1 MAFLS
6 PFCPGATPRLSRVHS
21 LRTTARRRSVPLVM
35 VASAPRALVALT
47 REPPKNEPLDA
58 LLTARSIP
66 TVHLPC
72 VARLDGPDLPA
83 LPAAL
88 ASPPGGCP
96 WAWVVVTSPEAA
108 SIVVD
113 AYVAAGRPSPPPRLA
128 AVGDATG
135 RVLAAAGLPVA
146 FVPSVATGAVLVA
159 ELPPPPPAA
168 RPGVPD
174 AAAAAAVLY
183 PASMRAGPGVADGLA
198 ARGYAVTRLDAYT
211 TAPAVWGADEA
222 AAATRV
228 GVVSFASPS
237 AVKAWVSNGGGGVVG
252 AGGGGAGD
260 GGAAAATV
268 IAACIGETS
277 AKAARAAGFGRVMAA
292 AEPGLAAWADVVEA
306 AVGVLRGE
314 AAVAPGGGGGTERE
328 GHGGEGWAG

>member
-1 MAFLS
+1 MAFLA
-6 PFCPGATPRLSRVHS
+6 PFCPRPAARLSRVRS
-21 LRTTARRRSVPLVM
+21 MRVSARPRTFLLDMVVP
-35 VASAPRALVALT
+35 SPRALVALT

-88 ASPPGGCP
+88 ASPPQP

-108 SIVVD
+108 SIVVE
-113 AYVAAGRPSPPPRLA
+113 AYAAAGRPSPPPRLA
-128 AVGDATG
+128 AVGDATS
-135 RVLAAAGLPVA
+135 RVLTAAGLPVS

-159 ELPPPPPAA
+159 ELPSPPPPALCDT
-168 RPGVPD
+168 P
-174 AAAAAAVLY
+174 AAAAASVLY
-183 PASMRAGPGVADGLA
+183 PASMRAGSGVADGLT

-211 TAPAVWGADEA
+211 TAPAVWGPDAMA
-222 AAATRV
+222 AAAQV

-237 AVKAWVSNGGGGVVG
+237 AVKAWVSNGGGGV
-252 AGGGGAGD
+252 GGGEGMPAD
-260 GGAAAATV
+260 VAV

-292 AEPGLAAWADVVEA
+292 AEPGLDAWADVVEEAVDVVREEVA
-306 AVGVLRGE
+306 AARGGR
-314 AAVAPGGGGGTERE
+314 GG
-328 GHGGEGWAG
+328 H